1 LEVDNVAITRV
12 GFVGLGI
19 MGRPMAQNLL
29 KAGFQLT
36 LHNRSRGPV
45 DELVGAG
52 ARAAG
57 SAAEVAA
64 ASEVTIT
71 MLPDTPDVEAVAL
84 GDDGVLAGATTGTYY
99 VDMSTIAPTTS
110 RRIAEIGRERG
121 VQCLDAPVSGSDVA
135 AKAGTLS
142 IMVGGERAAFDAL
155 QPMFGAMGQK
165 IVYCGPAGMGETVKL
180 CNQVAGMGTLMAV
193 CEALMLGA
201 KAGADL
207 NAVIEA
213 LSGGAARSWM
223 IENLGPRIVQRDYAP
238 GFMVRLAQKDL
249 RLAQALGNEVGAPL
263 SGAALAQQL
272 YRSVET
278 HGGADFGIQAMA
290 TALERLANGEIKA

>member
-1 LEVDNVAITRV
+1 MAITRI

-19 MGRPMAQNLL
+19 MGRPMARNLL

-36 LHNRSRGPV
+36 VHNRSRAAV

-52 ARAAG
+52 ATAAR

-64 ASEVTIT
+64 GSQVTIT

-84 GDDGVLAGATTGTYY
+84 GPGGVLEGAPAGSYY
-99 VDMSTIAPTTS
+99 VDMSTIAPAAS
-110 RRIAEIGRERG
+110 RAIAEAGRARG
-121 VQCLDAPVSGSDVA
+121 VRCLDAPVSGSDIA
-135 AKAGTLS
+135 AQQGTLS
-142 IMVGGERAAFDAL
+142 IMVGGERPAFDAL
-155 QPMFGAMGQK
+155 QPVFGALGAK
-165 IVYCGPAGMGETVKL
+165 IVYCGPSGMGETVKL

-207 NAVIEA
+207 SAVIEA
-213 LSGGAARSWM
+213 LSAGAARSWM
-223 IENLGPRIVQRDYAP
+223 IENLGPKIAARDFAP

-249 RLAQALGNEVGAPL
+249 RLAQALAQEVGSPL
-263 SGAALAQQL
+263 AGASLAQQL

-278 HGGADFGIQAMA
+278 YGGGDRGIQAMA
-290 TALERLANGEIKA
+290 TALERLANGQIGG

>member
-1 LEVDNVAITRV
+1 MTVMRV

-19 MGRPMAQNLL
+19 MGRPMAHNLL
-29 KAGFQLT
+29 KAGFGLT
-36 LHNRSRGPV
+36 VHNRSRAAV
-45 DELVGAG
+45 DELAAAG
-52 ARAAG
+52 ATPAR
-57 SAAEVAA
+57 SAAEVAG

-84 GDDGVLAGATTGTYY
+84 GPGGVLAGAPSGSFY
-99 VDMSTIAPTTS
+99 VDMSTIAPAMS
-110 RRIAEIGRERG
+110 RKIAAVGAEKG

-142 IMVGGERAAFDAL
+142 IMAGGNRAAFDAL
-155 QPMFGAMGQK
+155 QPVLSAMGQK

-193 CEALMLGA
+193 CEAMVLAA
-201 KAGADL
+201 KAGAEAS
-207 NAVIEA
+207 AVIDA

-223 IENLGPRIVQRDYAP
+223 IENLAPRMVKRDYAP

-249 RLAQALGNEVGAPL
+249 RLAQQLGTEVGAPL
-263 SGAALAQQL
+263 VGAGLAQQL
-272 YRSVET
+272 YRAVEAQ
-278 HGGADFGIQAMA
+278 GGGELGIQAMVM
-290 TALERLANGEIKA
+290 ALEKLANGEVRG

>member
-19 MGRPMAQNLL
+19 MGRPMAHNLI
-29 KAGFQLT
+29 KAGFQLAV
-36 LHNRSRGPV
+36 HNRSRGAV
-45 DELVGAG
+45 DELIGAG
-52 ARAAG
+52 AKAAG

-64 ASEVTIT
+64 ASQVTIT

-84 GDDGVLAGATTGTYY
+84 GDNGVLAGATSGSYY
-99 VDMSTIAPTTS
+99 VDMSTIAPTMS
-110 RRIAEIGRERG
+110 RRIAEVGRERS

-142 IMVGGERAAFDAL
+142 IMVGGDRDAFDAL
-155 QPMFGAMGQK
+155 QPVFGAMGQK
-165 IVYCGPAGMGETVKL
+165 IVYCGQPGMGATVKL

-193 CEALMLGA
+193 CEALTLGA

-223 IENLGPRIVQRDYAP
+223 IENLAPRIVNRDFAP

-263 SGAALAQQL
+263 SGAGLAQQL
-272 YRSVET
+272 YRSVEAY
-278 HGGADFGIQAMA
+278 GGGDLGIQAMA
-290 TALERLANGEIKA
+290 TALERLANGEIKG

>member
-1 LEVDNVAITRV
+1 MAITRV

-19 MGRPMAQNLL
+19 MGRPMAHNLL
-29 KAGFQLT
+29 EAGFKLT
-36 LHNRSRGPV
+36 VHNRSRPAV
-45 DELVGAG
+45 DELVAAG
-52 ARAAG
+52 ATAAG
-57 SAAEVAA
+57 SAAEVAK

-71 MLPDTPDVEAVAL
+71 MLPDTPDVEKVAL
-84 GDDGVLAGATTGTYY
+84 GTDGVLAGSARGSYY
-99 VDMSTIAPTTS
+99 VDMSTIAPAMS
-110 RRIAEIGRERG
+110 RTIAEAGAAKG

-142 IMVGGERAAFDAL
+142 IMAGGDREAFDAL
-155 QPMFGAMGQK
+155 QPVLSAMGGK

-207 NAVIEA
+207 NAAIEA

-223 IENLGPRIVQRDYAP
+223 IENLGPRIVKRDYAP

-249 RLAQALGNEVGAPL
+249 RLAQGLAQEVGSPL
-263 SGAALAQQL
+263 AGAGLAQQL

-278 HGGADFGIQAMA
+278 FGGGDNGIQAMA
-290 TALERLANGEIKA
+290 TALERLAGGEIRG

>member
-1 LEVDNVAITRV
+1 VAITRV

-19 MGRPMAQNLL
+19 MGRPMAHNLV

-36 LHNRSRGPV
+36 VHNRSRGAV

-52 ARAAG
+52 AKAGG
-57 SAAEVAA
+57 SAAEVAE

-84 GDDGVLAGATTGTYY
+84 GDKGVLAGAGSGSYY
-99 VDMSTIAPTTS
+99 VDMSTIAPAMS
-110 RRIAEIGRERG
+110 RRIAEVGGERG
-121 VQCLDAPVSGSDVA
+121 VQCLDAPVSGSDIA
-135 AKAGTLS
+135 AKAGSLS

-155 QPMFGAMGQK
+155 QPVLAAMGQK
-165 IVYCGPAGMGETVKL
+165 VVYCGPSGMGETVKL

-193 CEALMLGA
+193 CEALTLGA

-207 NAVIEA
+207 SAVIDA

-223 IENLGPRIVQRDYAP
+223 LENLAPRIVKRDFAP

-249 RLAQALGNEVGAPL
+249 RLAQGLGTDVGAPL
-263 SGAALAQQL
+263 AGAGLAQQL
-272 YRSVET
+272 YRAVEA
-278 HGGADFGIQAMA
+278 HGGGDLGIQAMA

>member
-1 LEVDNVAITRV
+1 MAVTRI

-19 MGRPMAQNLL
+19 MGRPMARNLI

-36 LHNRSRGPV
+36 VHNRSRPGV
-45 DELVGAG
+45 DELVGTG
-52 ARAAG
+52 AKEAG
-57 SAAEVAA
+57 SPAEVAA

-84 GDDGVLAGATTGTYY
+84 GPQGVLAGAQRGSYY
-99 VDMSTIAPTTS
+99 VDMSTIAPSAS
-110 RRIAEIGRERG
+110 RTIAEVGRERG
-121 VQCLDAPVSGSDVA
+121 VQCLDAPVSGSDIA
-135 AKAGTLS
+135 AQQGTLS

-155 QPMFGAMGQK
+155 QPVFGAMGAK
-165 IVYCGPAGMGETVKL
+165 IVYCGPSGMGETVKL

-213 LSGGAARSWM
+213 LSAGAARSWM
-223 IENLGPRIVQRDYAP
+223 IENLGPKIVQRDYAP

-249 RLAQALGNEVGAPL
+249 RLAQGLAQEVGSPL
-263 SGAALAQQL
+263 AGVGLAQQL

-278 HGGADFGIQAMA
+278 FGGGDHGIQAMA
-290 TALERLANGEIKA
+290 TALERLANGEIGR